1 VNFITQKEG
10 RNLELAFRSRLRQMR
25 GNKTRKQFAEE
36 IGMKESNYLKIELGK
51 SNPTVKTLERIA
63 KLTSN
68 STLVIDLIP
77 NDSEQLELQLDSEIS
92 KKSKRNIFTLLIAYF
107 FKSGIL
113 DITKQRTE

>member
-1 VNFITQKEG
+1 M
-10 RNLELAFRSRLRQMR
+10 ELAFRSRLRQMR

-63 KLTSN
+63 KLTN

-92 KKSKRNIFTLLIAYF
+92 KK
-107 FKSGIL
+107 
-113 DITKQRTE
+113 E